1 MSEWHSRAAQ
11 VLTAGQEL
19 AFDYQGDLFIL
30 RPVSM
35 MIAASQDKSA
45 AQGLL
50 TDTTAI
56 TFEPAPGLYGGLD
69 GCPDPAC
76 CRYFIFRVNASYVAI
91 IVSFSRLCS
100 SVG

>member
-1 MSEWHSRAAQ
+1 MRLCMWWLWYTDLSGCPSRAAQ

-19 AFDYQGDLFIL
+19 AFDYQGDLFVL

-56 TFEPAPGLYGGLD
+56 TFEPAPGLYGK
-69 GCPDPAC
+69 P
-76 CRYFIFRVNASYVAI
+76 
-91 IVSFSRLCS
+91 
-100 SVG
+100 VG

>member
-1 MSEWHSRAAQ
+1 MIFEAASAQ

-35 MIAASQDKSA
+35 MVAASQSKSA
-45 AQGLL
+45 PQGLL

-56 TFEPAPGLYGGLD
+56 TFEPAPGLYGVLQYLEGYRRDLARGQPCLSLAAQLGD
-69 GCPDPAC
+69 VTHGYTSD
-76 CRYFIFRVNASYVAI
+76 
-91 IVSFSRLCS
+91 S
-100 SVG
+100 S